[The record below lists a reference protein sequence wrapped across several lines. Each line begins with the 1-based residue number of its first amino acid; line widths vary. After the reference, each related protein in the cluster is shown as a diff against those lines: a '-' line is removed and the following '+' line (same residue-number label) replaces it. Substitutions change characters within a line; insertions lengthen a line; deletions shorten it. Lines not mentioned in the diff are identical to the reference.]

1 MTIGQGSFIQTPCVY
16 RMVVLELWA
25 LKNMHFYLI
34 INYIFTYIIILGI
47 FRCLNVACDVAY
59 VEKSC

>member
-1 MTIGQGSFIQTPCVY
+1 MPCVY
-16 RMVVLELWA
+16 RMVVLELCA

-47 FRCLNVACDVAY
+47 FHCLNVACDVAY